1 MKLHGTLASALERDR
16 AAFEMN
22 QSAQSAPDE
31 IAKSLAAQEH
41 PVDPW
46 THPPAANHPPDEK
59 DLPKIKANSL
69 FWTYVLVLTE
79 LSIAY
84 GMLN

>member
-1 MKLHGTLASALERDR
+1 VKLHGTLASALERDR

-46 THPPAANHPPDEK
+46 THPPAANHPPNQK
-59 DLPKIKANSL
+59 VLAKLKVNSL
-69 FWTYVLVLTE
+69 
-79 LSIAY
+79 I
-84 GMLN
+84 